1 MGGGRVIGNSD
12 VADNA
17 HPGSVGGDNKHR
29 HAFIH
34 RYAFISDR
42 HHDIERCVA
51 GIGGEPF
58 FAVQQPVIAIA
69 HRFGGEHGRI
79 RATLRLGHGEAGHD
93 IAIEQR
99 LQVALLLRRG
109 AVMGEDFPV
118 A

>member
-1 MGGGRVIGNSD
+1 MGGGWVIGDTD
-12 VADNA
+12 VTDNA
-17 HPGSVGGDNKHR
+17 HPGRVSGDDEHR

-34 RYAFISDR
+34 RYAFIGDR
-42 HHDIERCVA
+42 HHDVERCVA
-51 GIGGEPF
+51 GIGGKPF
-58 FAVQQPVIAIA
+58 FAAQQPVIAIA
-69 HRFGGEHGRI
+69 HRFGGEHGGI